1 MNGNDAVKYLS
12 LFLVTKPCPVLC
24 DTMDCSLPGSSAY
37 GIFQARIPERVGHF
51 LLQGIFPTQGSNP
64 HLLYWQVDS
73 LPLSY
78 LVKKG
83 VNCQASTKIM
93 LRSWPIFPLTHSVSH
108 STGVLLSTYN
118 MPGCIPGGRNRV
130 MNKTGKIP
138 LSWSWSLMKNTTQYR
153 FISGP
158 ERQRQNTI
166 NRPKRNKTHQTR
178 TSRTCPKKVHI

>member
-64 HLLYWQVDS
+64 RLLYWQVDS

-108 STGVLLSTYN
+108 STILRSDY
-118 MPGCIPGGRNRV
+118 IPGIEGVRDESV
-130 MNKTGKIP
+130 TKKPFKPISNK
-138 LSWSWSLMKNTTQYR
+138 QYV
-153 FISGP
+153 S
-158 ERQRQNTI
+158 
-166 NRPKRNKTHQTR
+166 
-178 TSRTCPKKVHI
+178 

>member
-1 MNGNDAVKYLS
+1 MEFSRQKHWSGLPFPSPGDLPNPGIELRSPALWADALLS
-12 LFLVTKPCPVLC
+12 ESLQSCPTSC
-24 DTMDCSLPGSSAY
+24 DPMDCSLPGSSAY

-64 HLLYWQVDS
+64 RLLYWQVDS

-138 LSWSWSLMKNTTQYR
+138 LSWS
-153 FISGP
+153 
-158 ERQRQNTI
+158 
-166 NRPKRNKTHQTR
+166 
-178 TSRTCPKKVHI
+178 